1 MPTAATSARETT
13 NPGPVPAW
21 SPPKPATSL
30 GPMHRRM
37 TLPLEGRYWLLAA
50 VGLWLTGW
58 LKGINLVLVLA
69 YLLLLLGVLN
79 WLAARRALHG
89 AVARRKARGPI
100 FAGTPVSWEVEAT
113 VEGRRPLTGWEVV
126 DEGPDH
132 SLRWFL
138 LNVAPGEQVR
148 LRRDVCL
155 PRRGP
160 YVCRPLR
167 AVSSFPF
174 GLVRHEVAFGGEERI
189 TVLPRLGQIHLGRLR
204 RWLMQSARPDER
216 SRRTRRR
223 LASEA
228 EFHGL
233 RQFRPG
239 DSPRWIHWRTTAR
252 TGELVVRE
260 FDQGSHH
267 DLLLLVEPFA
277 WTADSNDVESA
288 VRLAA
293 TICWAW
299 SREAGDRVILAV
311 IGPSP
316 IAVAG
321 GDGPAAVIG
330 LLEILAGLQGAPT
343 ADLDGLERQLQRVS
357 VPAGAA
363 LLVSSRPDASTAEE
377 LSLRLDRPVAFL
389 SAIDPPS
396 FYQPPA

>member
-1 MPTAATSARETT
+1 MSATATTAPEIATPTII
-13 NPGPVPAW
+13 PADRPERP
-21 SPPKPATSL
+21 STAVRQI
-30 GPMHRRM
+30 HRRT
-37 TLPLEGRYWLLAA
+37 TLPREGRYWLLAA
-50 VGLWLTGW
+50 FGLWLTGW

-69 YLLLLLGVLN
+69 YLLILLWVLN

-100 FAGTPVSWEVEAT
+100 FAGTPTSWEVEAG
-113 VEGRRPLTGWEVV
+113 VEGRKPVTGWEVV

-138 LNVAPGEQVR
+138 LNVSPGQQVR
-148 LRRDVCL
+148 LRREVTL
-155 PRRGP
+155 PGRGP
-160 YVCRPLR
+160 YVCQPLR

-174 GLVRHEVAFGGEERI
+174 GLVRQEVAFGGEERI
-189 TVLPRLGQIHLGRLR
+189 TVLPRLGTIHLGRLR

-216 SRRTRRR
+216 ARRTRRR
-223 LASEA
+223 LALEA

-267 DLLLLVEPFA
+267 DLLLLVEPFSVLP
-277 WTADSNDVESA
+277 TSNEVEA
-288 VRLAA
+288 ALQLAA

-311 IGPSP
+311 VGPDPS
-316 IAVAG
+316 VVRG
-321 GDGPAAVIG
+321 GDGPEAALA
-330 LLEILAGLQGAPT
+330 LLEALGGSQGAVA
-343 ADLDGLERQLQRVS
+343 ADFDALDRQLRS
-357 VPAGAA
+357 VPLPGGAA
-363 LLVSSRPDASTAEE
+363 LLVSTRPDASTAER
-377 LSLRLDRPVAFL
+377 LSLTLERPVALL